1 MPDIA
6 ALQQRQQ
13 QLIRKALNGS
23 AWLGQKSVVPPTKL
37 TEATTVGGVTTI
49 NPVPLPTGMR
59 DCGFVTKDDGL
70 AFGRDMD
77 SSDTMS
83 WGMFEP
89 TRRDI
94 TQDIDTVKWTMQETN
109 RTSLEL
115 YFGLDLSSLL
125 GDKDT
130 SEIAFNKVSS
140 PNTIYRRFMAI
151 TQDGVGADAIYLGRF
166 HPRLAITNAEEQKW
180 TDGQEIQY
188 GVTGTAYV
196 DPALGYS
203 TRLFFGGP
211 GWANVLT
218 AAGFTKATA

>member
-6 ALQQRQQ
+6 ALQNRQQ
-13 QLIRKALNGS
+13 GLIRKALNGS
-23 AWLGQKSVVPPTKL
+23 AWLGKNNVTAPTAL
-37 TEATTVGGVTTI
+37 TDAQSQPI
-49 NPVPLPTGMR
+49 PLPTGMR

-70 AFGRDMD
+70 EFARDID
-77 SSDTMS
+77 TSDTTS

-115 YFGLDLSSLL
+115 YFGLDLSALL
-125 GDKDT
+125 ADAESG
-130 SEIAFNKVSS
+130 EVAFNRVSQ

-151 TQDGVGADAIYLGRF
+151 TQDGLGADAVYIGRF
-166 HPRLAITNAEEQKW
+166 HPRLAITNAESQQW
-180 TDGQEIQY
+180 TDGQEIRY

-196 DPALGYS
+196 DPILGYS

-211 GWANVLT
+211 GWKNMLSQT
-218 AAGFTKATA
+218 GFELAEA